1 MALKRY
7 RVKGNLFGMLDGQSG
22 ELEEGNVEVQRALSL
37 GFLTELDPNTGD
49 ELPRAMPVKVGGCGC
64 GS

>member
-22 ELEEGNVEVQRALSL
+22 ELEEGNPEVQRALTL
-37 GFLTELDPNTGD
+37 GFLTEVDPATGAD
-49 ELPRAMPVKVGGCGC
+49 VPRAAPVKVGGCGC

>member
-22 ELEEGNVEVQRALSL
+22 ELEEGNVEVARAVSL
-37 GFLTELDPNTGD
+37 GFLTELDPNTGAD
-49 ELPRAMPVKVGGCGC
+49 VPQPVGVKVGGCGC